1 MMLGYSKEIAVH
13 RYADDLWRSLL
24 MAGMAVLALIA
35 GGQVRADDSLR
46 DYRVG
51 VGDRLKVIVFGEAD
65 LSGEFNVDARGFLSL
80 PLIQGVQAAGLTT
93 REVERAI
100 ANRLRPDFLKNPRV
114 SVEVANYR
122 PIYVLGEV
130 RSPGSFPYASG
141 MTVINAVALAGGY
154 TYRAKKSGL
163 RIVRA
168 GDTSGRK
175 ERAREA
181 TPLNPGDVVEVP
193 ERFF

>member
-1 MMLGYSKEIAVH
+1 MNRCAGDWWWRPSLAGIVMLA
-13 RYADDLWRSLL
+13 L
-24 MAGMAVLALIA
+24 MAGSLA
-35 GGQVRADDSLR
+35 RADDALR

-65 LSGEFNVDARGFLSL
+65 LSGEFNVDARGFLTL
-80 PLIQGVQAAGLTT
+80 PLVQGVPAAGLTT

-100 ANRLRPDFLKNPRV
+100 ANRLQPDFLKNPRV

-130 RSPGSFPYASG
+130 RSPGSFPYVSG

-154 TYRAKKSGL
+154 TYRARKSGV

-168 GDTSGRK
+168 GDTSGKK
-175 ERAREA
+175 ERAREV
-181 TPLNPGDVVEVP
+181 TTLNPGDVVEVP